1 MRKCFYVSMLLIGLG
16 GQFLPLTAHAKC
28 SKSHHEVKCN
38 DCKYSTITAKDF
50 VSHSKLQ
57 KTYVINKPGKYR
69 LTENIRFNPK
79 KAGSVAILINADNV
93 ELDLCNNEL
102 TQANS
107 VLNCF
112 GIHVKTGHTNVSI
125 TNGTVSNF
133 TLNGIYVEGG
143 SSNIFL
149 GNEDSNLIVK
159 GCGYGNKYSFFDSIN
174 GVFHTSCGILLGE
187 GGDMFTLGPI
197 KTVRAI
203 NVFAEEN
210 GFCGMSMGPFQDAV
224 FTDCSFS
231 RNIDGRLGYILPSD
245 PTNTFYN
252 AVYAE
257 GFIYQTAAS
266 GSFAD
271 YISNG
276 ATFINCHFDQNTA
289 KNGPEQWN
297 AGFLFNRNFNGLK
310 ISQCTFNGNQGIAGR
325 KIGLSGFG
333 TAGAILGGGGSAVFE
348 DSEFSGNLSEIFAE
362 GLHYSGS
369 STTGG
374 AFQDANGVV
383 IRHCTAVGNT
393 CSGTTT
399 DNGTTS
405 STARGFELDF
415 IFNLTIEDCVS
426 QNNTATST
434 FPIYVESSGMSLY
447 AANLEGGNG
456 NEKNVLIKGCHI
468 SGNSSVSPRSGTGIF
483 NSGDA
488 FGINLGGSPDY
499 NVAIQ
504 DCVIQNNVLIDTDGN
519 NLEADIGIFNLHYTP
534 DSLSNLL
541 VENCKIFDQSFGIAS
556 WNFGEKISGIIQNN
570 TLSNTGTG
578 VFLLGG
584 HCFSVN
590 NNYITNSD
598 VGFLDLNNPSSTLF
612 SSNMTLGV
620 TTPFSVTYAFGP
632 VPVVD
637 GSLAT
642 GFPTDVKPLD
652 NIAIDNPSCVVEPVE
667 TVLLVD
673 MNQLLDKVTKNNPF
687 FNRSEEVAPKKSK

>member
-1 MRKCFYVSMLLIGLG
+1 MLCMGIG
-16 GQFLPLTAHAKC
+16 GQFLAQAAAIKPMKSKHAHKHVSTSSDSSSSNRNIEC
-28 SKSHHEVKCN
+28 SNCEYTS
-38 DCKYSTITAKDF
+38 ITRKDF
-50 VSHSKLQ
+50 HSHGETK
-57 KTYVINKPGKYR
+57 KTYLIDRPGKYR
-69 LTENIRFNPK
+69 LSQSIEFMPNKI
-79 KAGSVAILINADNV
+79 GSVAILIDADDV
-93 ELDLCNNEL
+93 ILDLCNNEL

-107 VLNCF
+107 TMLGV
-112 GIHVKTGHTNVSI
+112 GIRVKKGNTNVSI
-125 TNGTVSNF
+125 VNGTVSNF

-149 GNEDSNLIVK
+149 GNDDSNLFVK
-159 GCGYGNKYSFFDSIN
+159 GCGYGNQYSFFDNIN
-174 GVFHTSCGILLGE
+174 GVFHYSCGILLGE
-187 GGDMFTLGPI
+187 GGDMFTYGPI
-197 KTVRAI
+197 KTIRLS

-210 GFCGMSMGPFQDAV
+210 GFCGVFMGPFQDAV

-231 RNIDGRLGYILPSD
+231 RNIDGRLGYVLPSD

-252 AVYAE
+252 SVFAS
-257 GFIYQTAAS
+257 GFTFFTAYS

-271 YISNG
+271 YISNS

-297 AGFLFNRNFNGLK
+297 TGFFFNRNFNGLK
-310 ISQCTFNGNQGIAGR
+310 VYQCTFNGNQGIGGR

-348 DSEFSGNLSEIFAE
+348 DSEFSGNLSEFFAE
-362 GLHYSGS
+362 GLHHSGNS
-369 STTGG
+369 PRGG
-374 AFQDANGVV
+374 AFQDPNGVV
-383 IRHCTAVGNT
+383 IRGCTAAGNR
-393 CSGTTT
+393 SRGTTT

-415 IFNLTIEDCVS
+415 VFNLTIEDCVS

-434 FPIYVESSGMSLY
+434 FPIYVESSGISLY

-488 FGINLGGSPDY
+488 FGINLGGSPVY

-504 DCVIQNNVLIDTDGN
+504 DCVIQNNVLVDTDGN

-534 DSLSNLL
+534 DSLLNLL
-541 VENCKIFDQSFGIAS
+541 VEDCKIFDQSFGISS
-556 WNFGEKISGIIQNN
+556 WNFGAKVSGIIQKN

-578 VFLLGG
+578 VSFLGG

-598 VGFLDLNNPSSTLF
+598 VGFLDSNNPSSSLF
-612 SSNMTLGV
+612 SNNMTLGV

-632 VPVVD
+632 VPVVT
-637 GSLAT
+637 GSLT
-642 GFPTDVKPLD
+642 IGFPFGAQALD
-652 NIAIDNPSCVVEPVE
+652 NIAMDNPDCLVEPVE
-667 TVLLVD
+667 AAYSAE
-673 MNQLLDKVTKNNPF
+673 MNQLLARVKKNNPY
-687 FNRSEEVAPKKSK
+687 FN